1 MENLRTVRGV
11 NDILPDVMHKH
22 NYINQIGA
30 SVCNQSCYEQVDTP
44 IFEFAD
50 LFIKPLGE
58 TSDIVTKEN
67 YIFKDKSNNTLMLRP
82 EGTTSVVR
90 AAINAGLTQ
99 NLPKRFFYY
108 GPMFRY
114 ERPQKG
120 RLRQFN
126 QFGIEL
132 LGIDNVF
139 GDVEVINLGYNFLK
153 KLKLLNKIDLVINT
167 LGDQESRLKY
177 REKLVLYFNKYKN
190 DLSEESKI
198 RLKKNPLRIL
208 DSKSNKDREIIN
220 TAPDYSKFLNKEST
234 KYFED
239 VCKALNDL
247 DIPFSSNSKLVRG
260 LDYYSHTTFEFK
272 TNLIGAQD
280 TILAGGRY
288 DGLSKMISNLSL
300 PGVGWAAGIER
311 IALMIEKKYTFNPLV
326 VLIPQMDAHNFKV
339 LEFYKKLLDAGI
351 RTEMIYSGSL
361 NKKLKRANKI
371 SATFAVIVG
380 ENEIKK
386 NVVQLKNFQSGEQ
399 VEMKFE
405 ELITMFKTMDVS
417 NC

>member
-177 REKLVLYFNKYKN
+177 REKLVIYFNKYKN
-190 DLSEESKI
+190 DLSEESKV

-288 DGLSKMISNLSL
+288 DGLSKMISNFSL

-326 VLIPQMDAHNFKV
+326 VLIPQMDIHTFKV
-339 LEFYKKLLDAGI
+339 LEFYKKLLDVGI

-380 ENEIKK
+380 ENEIKN
-386 NVVQLKNFQSGEQ
+386 NVVQLKNFQNGEQ

-405 ELITMFKTMDVS
+405 ELITMFKSMDVS

>member
-177 REKLVLYFNKYKN
+177 REKLVIYFNKYKN
-190 DLSEESKI
+190 DLSEESKV

-326 VLIPQMDAHNFKV
+326 VLIPQMDTHNFKV

-386 NVVQLKNFQSGEQ
+386 NVVQLKNFQNGEQ

-405 ELITMFKTMDVS
+405 ELITMFKSMDVS

>member
-58 TSDIVTKEN
+58 TSDIITKEN

-177 REKLVLYFNKYKN
+177 REKLVIYFNKYKN
-190 DLSEESKI
+190 DLSEESKV

-326 VLIPQMDAHNFKV
+326 VLIPQMDTHNFKV
-339 LEFYKKLLDAGI
+339 LEFYKKLLDIGI

-380 ENEIKK
+380 ENEIKN
-386 NVVQLKNFQSGEQ
+386 NVVQLKNFQNGEQ

-405 ELITMFKTMDVS
+405 ELITMFKSMDVS

>member
-1 MENLRTVRGV
+1 MENPRTVRGV
-11 NDILPDVMHKH
+11 HDILPNVMHKY

-30 SVCNQSCYEQVDTP
+30 FICNQSCYEQIDTP

-90 AAINAGLTQ
+90 AIINAGLTQ
-99 NLPKRFFYY
+99 NMPKRYFYF

-126 QFGIEL
+126 QFGVEL
-132 LGIDNVF
+132 LGVDNAF
-139 GDVEVINLGYNFLK
+139 GDIEVINLGYNFLK
-153 KLKLLNKIDLVINT
+153 KLKLLNKVDLVINT
-167 LGDQESRLKY
+167 LGDQESRSKY
-177 REKLVLYFNKYKN
+177 RDELVLYFNKYKS
-190 DLSEESKI
+190 DLSEESRI

-208 DSKSNKDREIIN
+208 DSKINRDKEIIKN
-220 TAPDYSKFLNKEST
+220 APDYSKFLNKFSI

-239 VCKALNDL
+239 VCIALESLN
-247 DIPFSSNSKLVRG
+247 IPFMRDPYLVRG

-272 TNLIGAQD
+272 TNLIGTQD

-288 DGLSKMISNLSL
+288 DGLSKMISNISL
-300 PGVGWAAGIER
+300 PGVGWAAGVER
-311 IALMIEKKYTFNPLV
+311 IALMIDKKYSFNPLV
-326 VLIPQMDAHNFKV
+326 VLIPHAEKHNFII
-339 LEFYKKLLDAGI
+339 LELYKKLIDEGI

-371 SATFAVIVG
+371 LAKFAVIIG
-380 ENEIKK
+380 ENEIRN
-386 NVVQLKNFQSGEQ
+386 NVVQLKNLQNGEQ
-399 VEMKFE
+399 LEMKFE
-405 ELITMFKTMDVS
+405 KLLMKFKSMDFS

>member
-177 REKLVLYFNKYKN
+177 REKLVIYFNKYKN
-190 DLSEESKI
+190 DLSEESKV

-326 VLIPQMDAHNFKV
+326 VLIPQMDIHNFKV
-339 LEFYKKLLDAGI
+339 LEFYKKLLDVGI

-386 NVVQLKNFQSGEQ
+386 NVVQLKNFQNGEQ

-405 ELITMFKTMDVS
+405 ELITMFKSMDVS

>member
-1 MENLRTVRGV
+1 MENPRTVRGV
-11 NDILPDVMHKH
+11 HDILPDVMHTH
-22 NYINQIGA
+22 NYINQIGVF
-30 SVCNQSCYEQVDTP
+30 VCNQSCYEQIDTP

-90 AAINAGLTQ
+90 AIINAGLTQ
-99 NLPKRFFYY
+99 NMPKRYFYF

-126 QFGIEL
+126 QFGVEL
-132 LGIDNVF
+132 LGVDNAF
-139 GDVEVINLGYNFLK
+139 GDIEVINLGYNFLK
-153 KLKLLNKIDLVINT
+153 KLKLLNKVDLVINT
-167 LGDQESRLKY
+167 LGDQESRSKY
-177 REKLVLYFNKYKN
+177 RDELVIYFNKYKN
-190 DLSEESKI
+190 DLSEESNI

-208 DSKSNKDREIIN
+208 DSKINSDKEIIKN
-220 TAPDYSKFLNKEST
+220 APDYNKFLNKFSK

-239 VCKALNDL
+239 VCNALENL
-247 DIPFSSNSKLVRG
+247 NIPFKRDPYLVRG

-272 TNLIGAQD
+272 TNLIGTQD

-300 PGVGWAAGIER
+300 PGVGWAAGVER
-311 IALMIEKKYTFNPLV
+311 IALMIDKKYSFNPLL
-326 VLIPQMDAHNFKV
+326 VLIPHAEKHNFII
-339 LEFYKKLLDAGI
+339 LEFYKKLIDEGI

-371 SATFAVIVG
+371 SAKFAVIIG
-380 ENEIKK
+380 ENEIRN
-386 NVVQLKNFQSGEQ
+386 NVVQLKNLQNGEQ
-399 VEMKFE
+399 LEMKFE
-405 ELITMFKTMDVS
+405 ELLTKFKSMDVS

>member
-126 QFGIEL
+126 QFGVEL

-177 REKLVLYFNKYKN
+177 REKLVIYFNKYKN
-190 DLSEESKI
+190 DLSEESKV

-288 DGLSKMISNLSL
+288 DGLSKMISNFSL

-326 VLIPQMDAHNFKV
+326 VLIPQMDIHTFKV
-339 LEFYKKLLDAGI
+339 LEFYKKLLDVGI

-386 NVVQLKNFQSGEQ
+386 NVVQLKNFQNGEQ

-405 ELITMFKTMDVS
+405 ELITMFKSMDVS

>member
-177 REKLVLYFNKYKN
+177 REKLVIYFNKYKN
-190 DLSEESKI
+190 DLSEESKV

-220 TAPDYSKFLNKEST
+220 TAPDYSKFLNKQST

-239 VCKALNDL
+239 VCKALNYL
-247 DIPFSSNSKLVRG
+247 DIPFSINSKLVRG

-339 LEFYKKLLDAGI
+339 LEFYKKLLDVGI

-386 NVVQLKNFQSGEQ
+386 NVVQLKNFQNGEQ

-405 ELITMFKTMDVS
+405 ELITMFKSMDIS

>member
-1 MENLRTVRGV
+1 MENPRTVRGV
-11 NDILPDVMHKH
+11 HDILPDVMHKY

-30 SVCNQSCYEQVDTP
+30 FVCNQSCYEQIDTP

-90 AAINAGLTQ
+90 AIINAGLTQ
-99 NLPKRFFYY
+99 NMPKRYFYF

-132 LGIDNVF
+132 LGVDNAF
-139 GDVEVINLGYNFLK
+139 GDIEVINLGYNFLK
-153 KLKLLNKIDLVINT
+153 KLKLLNKVDLVINT
-167 LGDQESRLKY
+167 LGDQESRSKY
-177 REKLVLYFNKYKN
+177 RDELVLYFNKYKS
-190 DLSEESKI
+190 DLSEESRI

-208 DSKSNKDREIIN
+208 DSKINRDKEIIKN
-220 TAPDYSKFLNKEST
+220 APDYSKFLNKFSI

-239 VCKALNDL
+239 VCIALESLN
-247 DIPFSSNSKLVRG
+247 IPFMRDPYLVRG

-272 TNLIGAQD
+272 TKLIGAQD

-288 DGLSKMISNLSL
+288 DGLSKMISNISL
-300 PGVGWAAGIER
+300 PGVGWAAGVER
-311 IALMIEKKYTFNPLV
+311 IALMIDKKYSFNPLV
-326 VLIPQMDAHNFKV
+326 VLIPHAEKHNFII
-339 LEFYKKLLDAGI
+339 LELYKKLIDEGI

-371 SATFAVIVG
+371 LAKFAVIIG
-380 ENEIKK
+380 ENEIRN
-386 NVVQLKNFQSGEQ
+386 NVVQLKNLQNGEQ
-399 VEMKFE
+399 LEMKFE
-405 ELITMFKTMDVS
+405 ELLTKFKSMDVS